1 MTRNKCYFNISS
13 MERFHSRGHE
23 LCKFIAKKESF
34 YIIKEFNSH
43 RAGLGH
49 QHGRR
54 LTVLGQ
60 QHGGRDVM

>member
-1 MTRNKCYFNISS
+1 

-23 LCKFIAKKESF
+23 LCKFIGKKERF
-34 YIIKEFNSH
+34 YLKKEFNSH
-43 RAGLGH
+43 RTGLGH

-60 QHGGRDVM
+60 QHGERDAM

>member
-1 MTRNKCYFNISS
+1 

-23 LCKFIAKKESF
+23 LCKFIEKKERF
-34 YIIKEFNSH
+34 YVRKEFNSH
-43 RAGLGH
+43 RTGLGH